1 MSVSR
6 GDAPD
11 QRSARVGVHEDQTI
25 LVAAQRLQGFRSG
38 WYISEPGTLKKHESL
53 SARAWSVR
61 DVDNGNGGSERAGPP
76 SGGPVR
82 SIRKNIVLPGSGPT
96 DLHYGKN
103 GYVLSGVERTGPP
116 GGGPARVTGRRAPGE
131 RGAYRSTGHRST
143 ETGNRR
149 P

>member
-1 MSVSR
+1 MARSACGGAAGSVARVSVSR

-11 QRSARVGVHEDQTI
+11 GRSARVGVPEDQTI

-38 WYISEPGTLKKHESL
+38 WYISEPGTLRKHESL
-53 SARAWSVR
+53 SARAGSVR

-103 GYVLSGVERTGPP
+103 GYDLQR
-116 GGGPARVTGRRAPGE
+116 
-131 RGAYRSTGHRST
+131 
-143 ETGNRR
+143 
-149 P
+149 